1 MALLHWLALF
11 VLAHQTHA
19 AQSPN
24 TGFSARV
31 WRTEH
36 GLPHRQIRD
45 LHQTRDGYIWA
56 ATPAGLV
63 RFDGHDFDV
72 FNRATHSQLPDEDY
86 YSLAETTDGALWAGA
101 AGGLTRWQ
109 EGKLTVFSEITGV
122 RGVFAGPDGSLIAA
136 TTNGVVRYDGAN
148 FNRFTTTHGL
158 TAIDIRFAAQDRDG
172 TIWAAPEHWMYEGS
186 LNRMRKGSGRFEI
199 AGSPG
204 LDQMTHTM
212 AVDEAGN
219 FWWGD
224 NLGAHVLLPGGQR
237 DFRHL
242 EPGAS
247 SVVSR
252 LKKARAGVLAVLSP
266 RSEYKGRSGVFLVTT
281 NRAERVDIPEL
292 DQPTVAIQDFEDAI
306 WIGTREDGLWQLQR
320 KAVATWR
327 TQEGL
332 IDDFVASVI
341 PHRGGVVALTSRAAT
356 VLSAASDV
364 TPPDYI
370 SGSTPTV
377 MRQIGDASELIAVNP
392 RGQVYVSHAGAWKNE
407 SMAAGF
413 FPGRTG
419 SEQNPSRME
428 QFNTYIV
435 CDASDGTFVARRD
448 RVAFRTHAGAWI
460 TNAVA
465 APPAITAMR
474 KGRDDSVWIAASGKL
489 HELKYLISNN
499 TLIFRPQRLYAPPS
513 PETTKINSIDIAD
526 QGTVWVA
533 TDRGLGFA
541 DGNEIRL
548 LTTKN
553 ALPTDTIYSAL
564 EDDRGGVW
572 IGSNRGLIHAEKED
586 LFLAA
591 QQGTRAQFVLL
602 REAEGMPTS
611 ETMGGSDAV
620 ACRTPDGHLWFATAK
635 GLVEVNPARDVH
647 NRFRPCVLIETAL
660 IDDMPA
666 TNGIALG
673 PGRGRIV
680 EFRFTG
686 TSLAD
691 PSRARFRYILE
702 GVDKSWR
709 EESRREAVYTL
720 LGAGD
725 YTFKVIALNN
735 HGAPSF
741 EPAAFRFSIA
751 PYFWQTTQFR
761 LACAVA
767 IALIA
772 VAWHRSRLTIGR
784 RIQALEHEREL
795 QSERAR
801 IARDMHD
808 DLGAGLAR
816 VALLSDLAARDHEA
830 APTKQ
835 LRTISRQLIRSLDEI
850 VWAVHPGKDN
860 SEELISYLGD
870 TAQEFLAGSSVS
882 LHLQLPEAGDT
893 IHVPSRVRHSIVMAL
908 KEALHNVMK
917 HSGAKNVTVRLK
929 LQNGDFF
936 MEVTDD
942 GQGLPSNGR
951 NGDGLG
957 NMRDRLSSVGG
968 KLEIES
974 SPHGV
979 RLLAIAPLSRWQHL
993 N

>member
-1 MALLHWLALF
+1 MRAAVAFALLFLAL
-11 VLAHQTHA
+11 ARAHA
-19 AQSPN
+19 AQGPLSV
-24 TGFSARV
+24 GFSARV

-56 ATPAGLV
+56 VTPAGMV

-72 FNRATHSQLPDEDY
+72 FNRTTHPQLPDEDFY
-86 YSLAETTDGALWAGA
+86 ALAETRDGALWAASAGA
-101 AGGLTRWQ
+101 LIRWQ
-109 EGKLTVFSEITGV
+109 DGKLSVFSEITGV
-122 RGVFAGPDGSLIAA
+122 RAVSAAPEGALIAA
-136 TTNGVVRYDGAN
+136 TTNGVVRFDGAK
-148 FNRFTTTHGL
+148 FQRFGADHGL
-158 TAIDIRFAAQDRDG
+158 TGLDIRFAAEDREG
-172 TIWAAPEHWMYEGS
+172 SIWAAPEHWMYEGAI
-186 LNRMRKGSGRFEI
+186 NRMRRGTARFEI
-199 AGSPG
+199 VGSAG
-204 LDQMTHTM
+204 LDEMTHWM
-212 AVDEAGN
+212 EVDSEGV

-224 NLGAHVLLPGGQR
+224 NVGAHAMLPAGRR
-237 DFRHL
+237 DFFRF

-247 SVVSR
+247 TVVSH
-252 LKKARAGVLAVLSP
+252 LKRARAGVLAVISP
-266 RSEYKGRSGVFLVTT
+266 RSEYKGRAGVFLVTT
-281 NRAERVDIPEL
+281 NSAERIDVPEL
-292 DQPTVAIQDFEDAI
+292 DQPTVAIQDFEDAF
-306 WIGTREDGLWQLQR
+306 WVGTREDGLWQLQR

-327 TQEGL
+327 VQEGL
-332 IDDFVASVI
+332 IDDYVAAVVPSSDGVI
-341 PHRGGVVALTSRAAT
+341 ALTARAAT
-356 VLSAASDV
+356 LIPSMIDV
-364 TPPDYI
+364 TPPDYF
-370 SGSTPTV
+370 SGSDATIMRRLPTHA
-377 MRQIGDASELIAVNP
+377 GLIAVNP
-392 RGQVYVSHAGAWKNE
+392 RGQVHISHGAGWRDE
-407 SMAAGF
+407 SEQAGF
-413 FPGRTG
+413 FAHKSTPAKTR
-419 SEQNPSRME
+419 ER
-428 QFNTYIV
+428 FNAH
-435 CDASDGTFVARRD
+435 CLAEAPDGLFLARSDRL
-448 RVAFRTHAGAWI
+448 AFRTQNGAWI
-460 TNAVA
+460 TNVVNAPSGIATMRA
-465 APPAITAMR
+465 A
-474 KGRDDSVWIAASGKL
+474 RDATLWIGAAGKL

-499 TLIFRPQRLYAPPS
+499 TLILRSQRVLSTPS
-513 PETTKINSIDIAD
+513 PQSTKILFIEISAEGAI
-526 QGTVWVA
+526 WLA
-533 TDRGLGFA
+533 TDRGLGLA
-541 DGNEIRL
+541 DQDQIRL
-548 LTTKN
+548 LSAN
-553 ALPTDTIYSAL
+553 NGLPTDTIYSVL
-564 EDDRGGVW
+564 EDDRRGVW

-586 LFLAA
+586 LLGAFRD
-591 QQGTRAQFVLL
+591 GSRAQFVLV

-635 GLVEVNPARDVH
+635 GLVEVDPKRDVH
-647 NRFRPCVLIETAL
+647 NRFRPCVLVEAAF
-660 IDDMPA
+660 IDDLPA
-666 TNGIALG
+666 TNGVALG
-673 PGRGRIV
+673 PGRGRTV

-709 EESRREAVYTL
+709 EESRRDAVYTL
-720 LGAGD
+720 LGAGN

-735 HGAPSF
+735 HGAPSL
-741 EPAAFRFSIA
+741 EPATFRFSIA

-761 LACAVA
+761 LACAAA

-772 VAWHRSRLTIGR
+772 IAWHRSRLTVGR

-830 APTKQ
+830 PPTKQ

-870 TAQEFLAGSSVS
+870 TAQEFLAGSPVS
-882 LHLQLPEAGDT
+882 LRLQLPEAGDT
-893 IHVPSRVRHSIVMAL
+893 IHVPSRVRHSLVMAL

-917 HSGAKNVTVRLK
+917 HSGAKNVTVHLK
-929 LQNGDFF
+929 LENGDFF
-936 MEVTDD
+936 MEVADD

-957 NMRDRLSSVGG
+957 NMRERLASVGG
-968 KLEIES
+968 TLEIES
-974 SPHGV
+974 TPQGV